1 MASMRTMS
9 ESTPPVIPSTDSPA
23 GSVEFVL
30 DLGHALHALG
40 HPSHWLEDGMS
51 RAAERLRL
59 DAHFFTTPTSIFAAF
74 GDPSHQRTHLLRV
87 EPGAVHLE
95 RLARVISTGHEVLA
109 GRITPIAGSAE
120 LAGIM
125 SSRPRYSALVT
136 ALAFALSGAA
146 AGRFLGGGAA
156 EVATAAALGGL
167 LALLSLLASRM
178 GAAGRMFEPIAAFFV
193 SLCATALALHYP
205 LSVYVTTLA
214 AILVLLPGLTLTA
227 AMAEL
232 SSQHLVS
239 GTARLTGAA
248 VQFLGLTFGVA
259 MGTRVV
265 TALWGAPAHVTPY
278 PLPQWTEWVALVAA
292 PMAFTVLL
300 RARPR
305 DYPWIAATGGLAF
318 FAGRFATHAFGS
330 ELGALSGALVAA
342 SVSNF
347 IARARG
353 TSPATT
359 LIPAILL
366 LVPGSVGFR
375 SLTLMMNRDVLSG
388 VEAAFRMI
396 SMITALVAGL
406 LTAGV
411 LVPPPALGDGPER
424 RRKR

>member
-1 MASMRTMS
+1 MS
-9 ESTPPVIPSTDSPA
+9 SSDSPGDPPRPTPP
-23 GSVEFVL
+23 GSVQFVL

-51 RAAERLRL
+51 RAADRLGL

-74 GDPSHQRTHLLRV
+74 GEGDGQRTHLLRV

-95 RLARVISTGHEVLA
+95 RLARVITTGHEVLA
-109 GRITPIAGSAE
+109 GRMTPVAGSAE
-120 LAGIM
+120 IDATM
-125 SSRPRYSALVT
+125 SSPPRYGALVT

-146 AGRFLGGGAA
+146 AGRFLGGGGPEVLSAA
-156 EVATAAALGGL
+156 VLGGL
-167 LALLSLLASRM
+167 LAALAM
-178 GAAGRMFEPIAAFFV
+178 LWGRFAPVKTMFEPIAAFLV
-193 SLCATALALHYP
+193 SACATALARQYP

-239 GTARLTGAA
+239 GTSRLTGAA
-248 VQFLGLTFGVA
+248 VQFLGLAFGVV

-265 TALWGAPAHVTPY
+265 GGLWDMPAHVTPY
-278 PLPQWTEWVALVAA
+278 PLPQWTEWIALVAA

-300 RARPR
+300 RARPK
-305 DYPWIAATGGLAF
+305 DYPWILLTGALAF
-318 FAGRFATHAFGS
+318 FAGRAATRAFGA
-330 ELGALSGALVAA
+330 ELGAMTGALVAA
-342 SVSNF
+342 SLSNLL
-347 IARARG
+347 ARVRG

-359 LIPAILL
+359 LVPAILL

-375 SLTLMMNRDVLSG
+375 SLTMMMNRDVLSG
-388 VEAAFRMI
+388 VEAAFRTI
-396 SMITALVAGL
+396 SLVTALVAGL

-411 LVPPPALGDGPER
+411 LVPPPALGDRPA
-424 RRKR
+424 KR